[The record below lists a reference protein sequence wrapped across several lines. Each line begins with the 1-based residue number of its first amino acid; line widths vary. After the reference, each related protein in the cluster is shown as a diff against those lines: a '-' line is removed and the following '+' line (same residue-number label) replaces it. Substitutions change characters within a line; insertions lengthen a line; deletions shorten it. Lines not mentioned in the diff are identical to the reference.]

1 MEGNIALAPSLAPA
15 QAFAATTPSWS
26 FVGWNP
32 APTTMSLYTLDGS
45 TRKLLKLERFGQPD
59 FSVKSFIEQLSGA
72 QSHLDSDRRL
82 DPKPYIRT
90 FEAVANE
97 LERMHEIAL
106 NQEDAAGSATAELS
120 ESRDL
125 EIQDMVSNVNTS
137 VRDVKA
143 LDELAAEIQQITG
156 LESTK
161 LEHISHKNSQISKYR
176 ALIST
181 YLSFMSGK
189 PPTEF
194 SRLWGTDMRSKVA
207 FVAQLQAFATEIG
220 KVEGKHD
227 VLTQIDKFAENL
239 ENKLLSNFLE
249 NYQNFDLIGMRECAE
264 ILTEFN
270 GGGSVVQ
277 AYINQHR
284 FFMSVDELQPQE
296 EDKKV
301 ASKALWQ
308 ELVDPTSRFEEFSS
322 MVDVEI
328 KEITD
333 TIARETEIITKV
345 FPKPTQVLSIFI
357 QRTFAQKLQGMVS
370 LYTDEAANQ
379 EEYTDLAQVRV
390 LSVCYSHVNNLMNDL
405 QNTWSKPK
413 SSLDQMQ
420 QAELGEVL
428 ESNFGDVFHMY
439 IDGYIE
445 LEKTSLL
452 EITKNLLQIAPPG
465 SSSSSG
471 SGGLQRTGTTA
482 TTYGGEDGRI
492 ERLRRMWSTRNDT
505 TPPISQSPSETNL
518 VGSSS
523 NSSGLTND
531 RKGDLSINLNKVS
544 NSPSADTSSIAETPV
559 SARTPHY
566 ARLQQLCSVPIS
578 TLCNVLGAFAE
589 AVSREQILRP
599 PQDHAADAGMFYNTL
614 TNNIGTSYINAIL
627 DTAIQISEYAD
638 TRSAIDWSFVE
649 SIKFASHVLRL
660 LSTFVKTVL
669 FAMVGAQSQSKMA
682 SLLNS
687 YINSVQQS
695 CVLLTEQFAEIMHL
709 RTKDLFGKTNQKE
722 FVDPQ
727 SENIVSNDLIEEFQ
741 NLAKY
746 VTDTMSQ
753 ANSKRLL
760 QVVALNF
767 CNDMHE
773 HMSQYTT
780 SMKGGEAL
788 NTDIAEFERL
798 MTQDWGLSGEVSESF
813 TTLRAISRLF
823 AADRALLPSLLRDS
837 HLAKFSQSQLDTYLR
852 LRSDHNSKL
861 TNMLYFQRY

>member
-1 MEGNIALAPSLAPA
+1 
-15 QAFAATTPSWS
+15 
-26 FVGWNP
+26 
-32 APTTMSLYTLDGS
+32 MSLYTLDGS

-125 EIQDMVSNVNTS
+125 EIQDMVSNVSTS

-161 LEHISHKNSQISKYR
+161 LEHISHKNTQISKYR
-176 ALIST
+176 ALITT
-181 YLSFMSGK
+181 YLSFMDGK

-194 SRLWGTDMRSKVA
+194 SRLWGSDMRSKVA
-207 FVAQLQAFATEIG
+207 FVAQLQVFATEIG
-220 KVEGKHD
+220 KVEGKND
-227 VLTQIDKFAENL
+227 VLTQVDKFAENL

-284 FFMSVDELQPQE
+284 FFMNVDELQPQE

-301 ASKALWQ
+301 TSKALWQ
-308 ELVDPTSRFEEFSS
+308 GLVDPTSRFDDFSN
-322 MVDVEI
+322 MIDVEI

-357 QRTFAQKLQGMVS
+357 QRTFAQKLQGMVM
-370 LYTDEAANQ
+370 LYMDEAANQ
-379 EEYTDLAQVRV
+379 EEYSDLAQVRV

-413 SSLDQMQ
+413 SSLDQAQ
-420 QAELGEVL
+420 QTELGEVL
-428 ESNFGDVFHMY
+428 ESNFADVFHMY
-439 IDGYIE
+439 IDSYID
-445 LEKTSLL
+445 LEKSSLL
-452 EITKNLLQIAPPG
+452 QITKNLLQITP
-465 SSSSSG
+465 SSNSNSFG
-471 SGGLQRTGTTA
+471 SGYSGNGLQRSGTTA
-482 TTYGGEDGRI
+482 TNHGNEDGRI
-492 ERLRRMWSTRNDT
+492 ERLRRMWSTRNET
-505 TPPISQSPSETNL
+505 TPPISQSSSETNL
-518 VGSSS
+518 SSDKLTSHNSGAGSGVGTASE
-523 NSSGLTND
+523 
-531 RKGDLSINLNKVS
+531 RKGDLSINLNKIS
-544 NSPSADTSSIAETPV
+544 NSPGADGSLVTETPV

-566 ARLQQLCSVPIS
+566 AKLQQLCSVPIS

-589 AVSREQILRP
+589 AVSREQMLRSTHE
-599 PQDHAADAGMFYNTL
+599 HAGDAGMFYNTL
-614 TNNIGTSYINAIL
+614 TNNIGTSYINTIL
-627 DTAIQISEYAD
+627 DTAIQISEYTD
-638 TRSAIDWSFVE
+638 TRSPIDWSFIE
-649 SIKFASHVLRL
+649 SIKISSHVLRL

-669 FAMVGAQSQSKMA
+669 FAMVNAQSQSKMA

-687 YINSVQQS
+687 YIHSVQQS
-695 CVLLTEQFAEIMHL
+695 CVLLTEQFAEIIHL
-709 RTKDLFGKTNQKE
+709 RTKDLFNRTNQKE
-722 FVDPQ
+722 FVDPHG
-727 SENIVSNDLIEEFQ
+727 ENIVSIDLMDEFH
-741 NLAKY
+741 NLSKY
-746 VTDTMSQ
+746 VTDTMSRD
-753 ANSKRLL
+753 NSKRLL
-760 QVVALNF
+760 HVVALNF
-767 CNDMHE
+767 CNDMHD

-798 MTQDWGLSGEVSESF
+798 MTQEWGLSGEVSESF
-813 TTLRAISRLF
+813 ATLRAISRLF

-837 HLAKFSQSQLDTYLR
+837 HLAKFPQSQLDTYLR